1 MKRRRAG
8 GWAATATA
16 MTTGVWVA
24 ISATAI
30 SLAQESKPVR
40 SGIDKSTFDTTV
52 RPQDDFF
59 RHVNGGWLKTSQIPS
74 DRPAD
79 GGFYKLRDEAEAN
92 LKTLIEDAASGNSPA
107 GSEARKIGDLYKSF
121 LNEARAEEL
130 GLKPIA
136 GFWPQIEAVKD
147 GKELAALLGQFAR
160 LGIAGPF
167 STFVSQDEKQ
177 ADRTIVYLN
186 QGGIGLPDEAYY
198 RDPKYAAIREAYVAH
213 IAKQFELAGIAQPVE
228 SAKKVMAL
236 ETRLAA
242 SHLDRVANRDRDKTY
257 NKMTWAELKAL
268 TPSFD
273 WATYFQALKAP
284 ALSEVVVSQP
294 AYFEALTKALTEVP
308 LADWKLWLDW
318 KVLRTSQKSY
328 QQSGGLVTPVILDA
342 LEMAGYDRSFDLGL
356 RFAPGDVD
364 LPPLVLPFEEIVFG
378 EKEHTVT
385 LPPGMRL
392 DFGGV
397 AKGWAAHQA
406 MQRLQQYGSAL
417 VDAGGDIAVSDALS
431 DGQSWPISV
440 RDPLDEAGSIALLK
454 IGRGGVATSG
464 KDYRRWKRDDLWYH
478 HIINPLSGRPAQT
491 DLLTVTII
499 APDAVQAEM
508 AAKTVFILGRE
519 NGLSWLRS
527 QDALAALLVL
537 QDGTTVQSPNLQPYL
552 WQTA

>member
-1 MKRRRAG
+1 MIYKIEFD
-8 GWAATATA
+8 A
-16 MTTGVWVA
+16 MGC
-24 ISATAI
+24 SM
-30 SLAQESKPVR
+30 S
-40 SGIDKSTFDTTV
+40 
-52 RPQDDFF
+52 
-59 RHVNGGWLKTSQIPS
+59 
-74 DRPAD
+74 
-79 GGFYKLRDEAEAN
+79 
-92 LKTLIEDAASGNSPA
+92 
-107 GSEARKIGDLYKSF
+107 
-121 LNEARAEEL
+121 
-130 GLKPIA
+130 
-136 GFWPQIEAVKD
+136 
-147 GKELAALLGQFAR
+147 ALLETAEQNRAVLDQVPQWFEEWEGVLSRFRAD
-160 LGIAGPF
+160 
-167 STFVSQDEKQ
+167 SEVS
-177 ADRTIVYLN
+177 RLN
-186 QGGIGLPDEAYY
+186 Q
-198 RDPKYAAIREAYVAH
+198 H
-213 IAKQFELAGIAQPVE
+213 AGRP
-228 SAKKVMAL
+228 
-236 ETRLAA
+236 
-242 SHLDRVANRDRDKTY
+242 
-257 NKMTWAELKAL
+257 
-268 TPSFD
+268 
-273 WATYFQALKAP
+273 FQ
-284 ALSEVVVSQP
+284 VSSV
-294 AYFEALTKALTEVP
+294 L
-308 LADWKLWLDW
+308 W
-318 KVLRTSQKSY
+318 KVLRASQAGY
-328 QQSGGLVTPVILDA
+328 LQSGGLVTPVILDA

-406 MQRLQQYGSAL
+406 MQRLQQCGSAL

-527 QDALAALLVL
+527 PDALAARLVL